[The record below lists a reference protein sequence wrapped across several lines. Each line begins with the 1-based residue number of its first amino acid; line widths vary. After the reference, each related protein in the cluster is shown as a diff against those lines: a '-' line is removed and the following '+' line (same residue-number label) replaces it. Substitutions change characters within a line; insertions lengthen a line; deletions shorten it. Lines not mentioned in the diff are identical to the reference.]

1 MRTPTRKTTGGT
13 KSKPASDTRSSTQK
27 QHATTA
33 RRSGTAESNP
43 SGRYDV
49 AVVGLGYVG
58 LPLCV
63 AFARKGMRVL
73 GFDVDAAKVERL
85 NGGASYIR
93 HIGKKDVRAVLDAG
107 GRATA
112 SPADLSGADAILIC
126 VPTPLTKNREPDMRF
141 VRATGEMLAGVV
153 RKGQLVVLESTTYPG
168 TTREVLL
175 PALEASGLKAG
186 RDFNL
191 AYSPEREDPGSA
203 GHSAPEIPKVVGGLT
218 RRCLERA
225 ERLYQAVVPRTVPVS
240 SLEAAEATK
249 LMENIFRC
257 VNIALV
263 NELKLVFDRM
273 GIDIWEVVNAAK
285 SKPFGFMP
293 CYPGPGRGG
302 HCIPIDPFYLTWKA
316 REFDCSTRFIELAGV
331 VNVAMPE
338 YVVERTADALNDM
351 GKCLKGSRVLLLG
364 MAYKKGVDDIRES
377 PSLKLM
383 ELFEK
388 AGARVDYHDPFVPKL
403 HKMRRYDYRKQS
415 VPLDAKGL
423 AKYAAVVIATDHD
436 EVDYRLVGERAKLVV
451 DTRNAMARVGRC
463 RAVVRK
469 A

>member
-218 RRCLERA
+218 RRCLER
-225 ERLYQAVVPRTVPVS
+225 
-240 SLEAAEATK
+240 
-249 LMENIFRC
+249 
-257 VNIALV
+257 
-263 NELKLVFDRM
+263 
-273 GIDIWEVVNAAK
+273 
-285 SKPFGFMP
+285 
-293 CYPGPGRGG
+293 
-302 HCIPIDPFYLTWKA
+302 
-316 REFDCSTRFIELAGV
+316 
-331 VNVAMPE
+331 
-338 YVVERTADALNDM
+338 
-351 GKCLKGSRVLLLG
+351 
-364 MAYKKGVDDIRES
+364 
-377 PSLKLM
+377 
-383 ELFEK
+383 
-388 AGARVDYHDPFVPKL
+388 
-403 HKMRRYDYRKQS
+403 
-415 VPLDAKGL
+415 
-423 AKYAAVVIATDHD
+423 
-436 EVDYRLVGERAKLVV
+436 
-451 DTRNAMARVGRC
+451 
-463 RAVVRK
+463 
-469 A
+469 

>member
-1 MRTPTRKTTGGT
+1 MKPVVAGKRKKPKDADSATVATRKKNAGATGRT
-13 KSKPASDTRSSTQK
+13 VKYSSD
-27 QHATTA
+27 
-33 RRSGTAESNP
+33 
-43 SGRYDV
+43 RYDV

-63 AFARKGMRVL
+63 AFARKGLRVL
-73 GFDVDAAKVERL
+73 GFDIDATKVERL
-85 NGGASYIR
+85 NAGASYIR
-93 HIGKKDVRAVLDAG
+93 HIGKKDVLAVLDGG

-112 SPADLSGADAILIC
+112 EPADLSRADAILIC

-153 RKGQLVVLESTTYPG
+153 RKGQLIVLESTTYPG

-225 ERLYQAVVPRTVPVS
+225 ERLYGAVVPRTVPVS

-273 GIDIWEVVNAAK
+273 GIDIWEVV
-285 SKPFGFMP
+285 
-293 CYPGPGRGG
+293 
-302 HCIPIDPFYLTWKA
+302 
-316 REFDCSTRFIELAGV
+316 
-331 VNVAMPE
+331 
-338 YVVERTADALNDM
+338 
-351 GKCLKGSRVLLLG
+351 
-364 MAYKKGVDDIRES
+364 
-377 PSLKLM
+377 
-383 ELFEK
+383 
-388 AGARVDYHDPFVPKL
+388 
-403 HKMRRYDYRKQS
+403 
-415 VPLDAKGL
+415 
-423 AKYAAVVIATDHD
+423 
-436 EVDYRLVGERAKLVV
+436 
-451 DTRNAMARVGRC
+451 
-463 RAVVRK
+463 
-469 A
+469 